1 MCHNMLSSLE
11 NTSIANISNASIEIP
26 PIAFNGTGGNVGV
39 FFTRYSTPIL
49 FPLAVPNGTLDN
61 ETNDTIDSVV
71 IAATVAGMEI
81 SNLPEPVVI
90 TLTSNRIQDGSY
102 TKYYKLQVRN
112 IMALVG

>member
-1 MCHNMLSSLE
+1 MSHHHIIIFYHIENASLT
-11 NTSIANISNASIEIP
+11 NTSNASIEIP
-26 PIAFNGTGGNVGV
+26 PIAFNGTGGNVGI
-39 FFTRYSTPIL
+39 FFTRYSTSIL

-90 TLTSNRIQDGSY
+90 TLTSNRIQDG
-102 TKYYKLQVRN
+102 
-112 IMALVG
+112 LVSTLVLFSLGNV